1 MKLLVLPSMS
11 VLALPLKRVE
21 AESSFSMSP
30 LEVTTRKSFFPGG
43 AWPFSSPEAAP
54 AVWLS
59 PPAVLVVVAAVAASG
74 DRVSSSRAA

>member
-43 AWPFSSPEAAP
+43 AWPFSPPEAAP

-59 PPAVLVVVAAVAASG
+59 PPAVLVVAAVAASG